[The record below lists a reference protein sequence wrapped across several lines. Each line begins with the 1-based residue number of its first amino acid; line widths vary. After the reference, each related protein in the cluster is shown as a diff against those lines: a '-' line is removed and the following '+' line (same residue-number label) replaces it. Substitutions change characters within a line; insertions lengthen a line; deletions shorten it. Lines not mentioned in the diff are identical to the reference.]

1 MGEKYEE
8 GNRKTSLLGG
18 CLSSQRKQRD
28 EPAGWR
34 LGFRMLRE
42 NCPLELV
49 SFPGRRDGDFQHLHF
64 SEKLYARK
72 RMERGK
78 HLPNLTLEGLDQE
91 LLGGLPVLHPV
102 LVNLGC

>member
-8 GNRKTSLLGG
+8 GNRKTSLQGG

-28 EPAGWR
+28 EPAGRR
-34 LGFRMLRE
+34 LGFRMLRKKF
-42 NCPLELV
+42 PLELV

-72 RMERGK
+72 RMETGK